1 MYPQAT
7 KAVTRFRSIWL
18 LATVVAV
25 VLIAANVH
33 LAYVAISSQ
42 PDCVAHLK
50 DKGGQPGQF
59 RAAKPAC

>member
-1 MYPQAT
+1 MLHHAT
-7 KAVTRFRSIWL
+7 KAVTRFQAIWL
-18 LATVVAV
+18 LVTVVVV
-25 VLIAANVH
+25 VLVAANAH

>member
-1 MYPQAT
+1 MKNRAT
-7 KAVTRFRSIWL
+7 QAVTRFPTKWL
-18 LATVVAV
+18 LATVIAV
-25 VLIAANVH
+25 VLIAANAH

-50 DKGGQPGQF
+50 DKSIEPGQF

>member
-1 MYPQAT
+1 M
-7 KAVTRFRSIWL
+7 TRFPTKWL
-18 LATVVAV
+18 LATVIAV
-25 VLIAANVH
+25 VLIAANAH